1 MSRKRSW
8 AACALIVAL
17 ALTFAACDEGGIG
30 MGVPV
35 DGARWGSGTPG
46 PDIFV
51 VGGPVYP

>member
-1 MSRKRSW
+1 MTRTRGW
-8 AACALIVAL
+8 LACALIAVL
-17 ALTFAACDEGGIG
+17 ALTVAACNEGGIG
-30 MGVPV
+30 IGVPV